1 MAEKWLQRAWDDINS
16 QRLQEL
22 PRDAVELRMAIL
34 QSLVTVL
41 LSLETTESRDKA
53 QDLVR
58 YVESEVGD
66 QPIVLLLNLEILNK
80 SPAEIFDA
88 DAYGNILRRMIRSF
102 QPSES
107 RFKVLA
113 HHIRRLYGKSPGLGC
128 VILDGFLSSLVETGQ
143 SAWIDRT
150 VVTRI
155 FMATSQRDFAGSI
168 DEAEKSLSRLE
179 PISPD
184 ASFSA
189 QTLIWK
195 KVEANYNQGQYGMA
209 ERWCRLA
216 LNPVFSN
223 SGPLNGMKIQRKL
236 LLCALAQN
244 DVYAARSTFCT
255 MSHDAQNDPMTQYL
269 MYKTSVRSGDRES
282 AAEHLEAVAK
292 ASPTHIHL
300 LYACV
305 TESRQGD
312 ARLIAVDALK
322 KVADTCDFR
331 HPGPVHL
338 PALLRSSIMLL
349 YGLLESK
356 DEAQRQST
364 INDICDAFNAGKS
377 PCSPSCQDLRTNPV
391 PATQW
396 LQQLTNHQRTR
407 AGRSSSMLESWS
419 GSARTHTI
427 LA

>member
-1 MAEKWLQRAWDDINS
+1 MIHRVKPISASNIIDTYFQIGQAMLKKGDFPMAEKWLQRAWDAING

-41 LSLETTESRDKA
+41 LSLQTTESKDKA

-66 QPIVLLLNLEILNK
+66 QPIVLLLNLEILNR
-80 SPAEIFDA
+80 SPAEVFDA
-88 DAYGNILRRMIRSF
+88 EAYGSILRRMIRSF
-102 QPSES
+102 QPSEP

-113 HHIRRLYGKSPGLGC
+113 YHIRRVYGKSPGLGC
-128 VILDGFLSSLVETGQ
+128 VIIDEFLSALIKAGQ
-143 SAWIDRT
+143 SVWIDRT

-155 FMATSQRDFAGSI
+155 FMTTSQRDFAGSI
-168 DEAEKSLSRLE
+168 DEAEKSLSRLD

-223 SGPLNGMKIQRKL
+223 SGPLNSMKIQRKL

-244 DVYAARSTFCT
+244 DFDAARSTFRT
-255 MSHDAQNDPMTQYL
+255 MSRDAQKDPMTQYL
-269 MYKTSVRSGDRES
+269 MYKASVRSGDRES
-282 AAEHLEAVAK
+282 AAEYLEAVAK
-292 ASPTHIHL
+292 ASPTHMHL

-305 TESRQGD
+305 AESRQGD
-312 ARLIAVDALK
+312 DRLIAIDALK
-322 KVADTCDFR
+322 KVANTCDFR

-338 PALLRSSIMLL
+338 PALLRTTIMLL
-349 YGLLESK
+349 YGLLEAK

-364 INDICDAFNAGKS
+364 IHDICNAFNAGTSLCRQVFK
-377 PCSPSCQDLRTNPV
+377 L
-391 PATQW
+391 
-396 LQQLTNHQRTR
+396 
-407 AGRSSSMLESWS
+407 
-419 GSARTHTI
+419 
-427 LA
+427 